1 MGFWDIR
8 EGDGLFMKRQR
19 GSLTIEAAL
28 VLGMFLFAYAAIISI
43 TNFIRAQM
51 IIQYSLGQAAK
62 EISAY
67 CYLVSKTGL
76 LDDSARVHSE
86 AETFKNDTDEVIDTV
101 VKLYEALDEGAD
113 SISSSVTAIPECT
126 DLDELISSIEEAK
139 ANSVDVYTN
148 VSTSAKTAVSTG
160 EAYFSN
166 PAAILKG
173 ICSVGK
179 DEAFSD
185 IKTYLIA
192 APISKALV
200 ARQIGLYGQDSQGR
214 DVLERLGVVGGM
226 DGISFAG
233 STLFN
238 DGETICVSATY
249 AMKLP
254 FGILDKEFY
263 FNQAASTRAWG
274 AGK

>member
-1 MGFWDIR
+1 
-8 EGDGLFMKRQR
+8 MKQQK
-19 GSLTIEAAL
+19 GSLTIEALL
-28 VLGMFLFAYAAIISI
+28 VLGIFLFGYAAIISI
-43 TNFIRAQM
+43 TNFIRVQM

-76 LDDSARVHSE
+76 LDDSARIHSD

-101 VKLYEALDEGAD
+101 AKLYEALDEGSE
-113 SISSSVTAIPECT
+113 SISSSITAIPEST
-126 DLDELISSIEEAK
+126 DLNELVASIEDAK
-139 ANSVDVYTN
+139 ANGIDVYTN
-148 VSTSAKTAVSTG
+148 ISSSAKTAMSTG
-160 EAYFSN
+160 QAYFSN

-200 ARQIGLYGQDSQGR
+200 AKQVDLYGKDSQGR
-214 DVLERLGVVGGM
+214 DVLERLGVVDGM
-226 DGISFAG
+226 DGISFVG

-238 DGETICVSATY
+238 DGKTIRVSATY
-249 AMKLP
+249 SMKLP
-254 FGILDKEFY
+254 FNILDKEFH
-263 FNQAASTRAWG
+263 FSQTASTRAWG
-274 AGK
+274 ASR